1 VVQISYKLFSQA
13 DINHIYT
20 NFSCT
25 FKTPN
30 YPPIGKL
37 LLMLTQNIY
46 VQDVDNYINHR
57 DVTDLRKKEV
67 LHKNWNERVYKPL
80 RKKIIEAM
88 DSNDWPE
95 VDRRKRELHRQY
107 LEFTN
112 EKVGIFHC
120 LLI

>member
-1 VVQISYKLFSQA
+1 MI
-13 DINHIYT
+13 IY
-20 NFSCT
+20 
-25 FKTPN
+25 
-30 YPPIGKL
+30 I
-37 LLMLTQNIY
+37 
-46 VQDVDNYINHR
+46 QDVDNYINQR

-112 EKVGIFHC
+112 EKVSIIIV
-120 LLI
+120 L